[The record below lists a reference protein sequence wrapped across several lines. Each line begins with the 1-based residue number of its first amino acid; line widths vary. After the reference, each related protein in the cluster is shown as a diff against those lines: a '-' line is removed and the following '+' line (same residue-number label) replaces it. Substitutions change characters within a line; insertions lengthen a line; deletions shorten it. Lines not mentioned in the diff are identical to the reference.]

1 MSSKRETQQEEIRFR
16 VLKLIN
22 ENPKIS
28 TRDIARSVGIS
39 NGAAYYCLSALI
51 KKGLVKFGNFASSK
65 DKRKY
70 AYLLT
75 PSGVK
80 EKTVL
85 TVSFFEKKL
94 KEFEDLKNEIN
105 ELENEIYQSKEF
117 KISK

>member
-1 MSSKRETQQEEIRFR
+1 MSSKRESHQEEIRFR

-28 TRDIARSVGIS
+28 TREIARLVGIS

-51 KKGLVKFGNFASSK
+51 KKGLVKFGNFATSK
-65 DKRKY
+65 NKRKY

-75 PSGVK
+75 PRGVK
-80 EKTVL
+80 EKTLL
-85 TVSFFEKKL
+85 TVSFFERKL
-94 KEFEDLKNEIN
+94 KEFEDLKKEIH
-105 ELENEIYQSKEF
+105 ELENEICKSKKL